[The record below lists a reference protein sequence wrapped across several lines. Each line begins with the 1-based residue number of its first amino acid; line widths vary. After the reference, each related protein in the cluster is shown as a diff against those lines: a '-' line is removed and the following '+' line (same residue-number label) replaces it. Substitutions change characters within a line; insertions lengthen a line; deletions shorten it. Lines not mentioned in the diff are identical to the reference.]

1 MKKMVQ
7 TEKKEIEQT
16 ESLPQRKV
24 KLTHKFVTALSIV
37 SILGFLGIV
46 SESLF
51 ELDLSGYVE
60 AGLMLVIGI
69 GMMLEANL
77 EKIKTIKEG
86 LNSSNFTHLTT
97 IVIGAIA
104 ILAGIFS
111 LPPIRVETAG
121 FLAIKGIMSIIA
133 IIVIA
138 IQTWVMD

>member
-24 KLTHKFVTALSIV
+24 KLTHKFVTAMSIV

-104 ILAGIFS
+104 ILAGFFS

>member
-1 MKKMVQ
+1 M
-7 TEKKEIEQT
+7 TKE
-16 ESLPQRKV
+16 ESTGPGVGASQDLRQRRV
-24 KLTHKFVTALSIV
+24 KLSHKFITALSIV
-37 SILGFLGIV
+37 SILGFLGVI
-46 SESLF
+46 SQTLF
-51 ELDLSGYVE
+51 SYDLSGYVE
-60 AGLMLVIGI
+60 AGLMLVIGA

-77 EKIKTIKEG
+77 QKIKTIKNG

-97 IVIGAIA
+97 MIIGAIA

-111 LPPIRVETAG
+111 LPPIRIETPG

>member
-24 KLTHKFVTALSIV
+24 KLTHKFVTAMSIV